1 MKKPTLVVMA
11 AGMGSRFGGLKQMTP
26 IDPQGNSIIQYS
38 LYDARLAGFDKV
50 VFIIKHEIEHD
61 FREKVGRGVE
71 PYFDV
76 SYVFQELTSCL
87 PQGFTVPEGRT
98 KPWGTG
104 HAVLCARGVIDG
116 PFAVI
121 NSDDF
126 YGRGAFTAIGGFLTG
141 QHADNAYAMV
151 GYRLH
156 NAMTEHGSVARG
168 VCELRDGYLTGITER
183 THIEKR
189 GDDAAFTEDGEH
201 FTPLSGDTTVSMNFW
216 GFTPRILDELAA
228 EFPRFLQ
235 ESVSVNPL
243 KAEFYL
249 PTVANNQLAANRAT
263 VRVLHTDESWHGVT
277 YREDLASVQESV
289 AAMHAA
295 RLRFRPIMMTT
306 AAAILGAV
314 PLALGQGDGAEI
326 RQPLGITIVGG
337 LLVSQLLTLYT
348 TPVVYLCLDRARLR
362 WRRRWWR
369 LRYGERKAALLTA
382 LCRQG

>member
-189 GDDAAFTEDGEH
+189 GLYGGWRAFHPAVRQYDRLH
-201 FTPLSGDTTVSMNFW
+201 
-216 GFTPRILDELAA
+216 EL
-228 EFPRFLQ
+228 LG
-235 ESVSVNPL
+235 L
-243 KAEFYL
+243 
-249 PTVANNQLAANRAT
+249 
-263 VRVLHTDESWHGVT
+263 
-277 YREDLASVQESV
+277 
-289 AAMHAA
+289 HAA
-295 RLRFRPIMMTT
+295 HP
-306 AAAILGAV
+306 
-314 PLALGQGDGAEI
+314 
-326 RQPLGITIVGG
+326 
-337 LLVSQLLTLYT
+337 
-348 TPVVYLCLDRARLR
+348 
-362 WRRRWWR
+362 
-369 LRYGERKAALLTA
+369 
-382 LCRQG
+382 

>member
-126 YGRGAFTAIGGFLTG
+126 YGRGAFTAIGGFLTTSRPARMACSQPEKAG
-141 QHADNAYAMV
+141 MRPRLPMKTKNA
-151 GYRLH
+151 
-156 NAMTEHGSVARG
+156 T
-168 VCELRDGYLTGITER
+168 
-183 THIEKR
+183 K
-189 GDDAAFTEDGEH
+189 
-201 FTPLSGDTTVSMNFW
+201 VS
-216 GFTPRILDELAA
+216 
-228 EFPRFLQ
+228 
-235 ESVSVNPL
+235 S
-243 KAEFYL
+243 
-249 PTVANNQLAANRAT
+249 
-263 VRVLHTDESWHGVT
+263 
-277 YREDLASVQESV
+277 RE
-289 AAMHAA
+289 
-295 RLRFRPIMMTT
+295 
-306 AAAILGAV
+306 
-314 PLALGQGDGAEI
+314 
-326 RQPLGITIVGG
+326 
-337 LLVSQLLTLYT
+337 
-348 TPVVYLCLDRARLR
+348 
-362 WRRRWWR
+362 
-369 LRYGERKAALLTA
+369 
-382 LCRQG
+382 